1 MGLTALNA
9 HVVVAVPPHERLPGP
24 LPSLSVWLEGGHS
37 DDVLPGVVEVV
48 VVEAGQVG
56 LGVGLGGRDLVR
68 EVGGV
73 TGGAAARER
82 RGVVISEISQAS
94 D

>member
-1 MGLTALNA
+1 MIGRDGKQDGQDG
-9 HVVVAVPPHERLPGP
+9 EW
-24 LPSLSVWLEGGHS
+24 SEEEE
-37 DDVLPGVVEVV
+37 DDDGEVV
-48 VVEAGQVG
+48 VVEAGEVG